1 MVYFNDLLQ
10 INVRTSFIYFHY
22 FKIETKDF
30 NIEIK
35 SFKIEPKG
43 LFYFGNI

>member
-10 INVRTSFIYFHY
+10 INVRTSFIEFHY
-22 FKIETKDF
+22 FNIKINNF

-43 LFYFGNI
+43 L